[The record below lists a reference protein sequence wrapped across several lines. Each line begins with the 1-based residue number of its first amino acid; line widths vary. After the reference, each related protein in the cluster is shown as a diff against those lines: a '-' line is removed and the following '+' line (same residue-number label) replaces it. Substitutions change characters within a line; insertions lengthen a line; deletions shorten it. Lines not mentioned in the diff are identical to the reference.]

1 MNGDAI
7 MNQEIAAG
15 DLAAKL
21 KTIIRD
27 VPDFPKKGI
36 IFKDITPLLSDHAAF
51 SEMIGNFA
59 AHYRTA
65 GITKVLGIEA
75 RGFLL
80 ASPIA
85 LALGAGLAP
94 VRKKG
99 KLPYKTVSASYALEY
114 GTDTLEIHEDA
125 IKAGEKV
132 LIVDDVLATGG
143 TAGAVCSLV
152 EKLGGKVAGVAM
164 MIELEFLNGR
174 AKLPGRDIYSL
185 IKY

>member
-1 MNGDAI
+1 MT
-7 MNQEIAAG
+7 QAATEN
-15 DLAAKL
+15 LTSKL

-36 IFKDITPLLSDHAAF
+36 VFKDITPLLADPAAF
-51 SEMIGNFA
+51 TEMVKHFA
-59 AHYRTA
+59 AQFRTA

-80 ASPIA
+80 AAPIA
-85 LALGAGLAP
+85 MELGAGLIP

-99 KLPYKTVSASYALEY
+99 KLPYKTVAASYALEY
-114 GTDTLEIHEDA
+114 GTDTLEMHADA
-125 IKAGEKV
+125 VKPGEKV

-152 EKLGGKVAGVAM
+152 EKLGGEVTGIAM
-164 MIELEFLNGR
+164 LIELGFLNGR
-174 AKLPGRDIYSL
+174 AKLAGRPIYSL

>member
-1 MNGDAI
+1 MT
-7 MNQEIAAG
+7 AG
-15 DLAAKL
+15 DLEARL
-21 KTIIRD
+21 KAIIRD

-36 IFKDITPLLSDHAAF
+36 IFKDITPLLADPGAF
-51 SEMIGNFA
+51 SEMIRHFA
-59 AHYRTA
+59 AQFKGA

-80 ASPIA
+80 AAPIA
-85 LALGAGLAP
+85 IELGAGLIP

-99 KLPYKTVSASYALEY
+99 KLPYKTVAATYALEY
-114 GTDTLEIHEDA
+114 GTDTLEMHEDA
-125 IKAGEKV
+125 VKAGEKV

-143 TAGAVCSLV
+143 TAAAVCALI

-164 MIELEFLNGR
+164 MIELEFLKGR
-174 AKLPGRDIYSL
+174 AKLGDRPLYSL

>member
-1 MNGDAI
+1 MTQADT
-7 MNQEIAAG
+7 ET
-15 DLAAKL
+15 LTSKL

-36 IFKDITPLLSDHAAF
+36 IFKDITPLLADPSAF
-51 SEMIGNFA
+51 SEMVKHFA
-59 AHYRTA
+59 GQFRKA

-80 ASPIA
+80 AAPIA
-85 LALGAGLAP
+85 VELGAGLIP

-99 KLPYKTVSASYALEY
+99 KLPYKTVAASYALEY
-114 GTDTLEIHEDA
+114 GTDTLEMHEDA
-125 IKAGEKV
+125 VKPGEKV

-152 EKLGGKVAGVAM
+152 EKLGGEVTGVAM
-164 MIELEFLNGR
+164 LIELGFLNGR
-174 AKLPGRDIYSL
+174 AKLAGRPIYSL

>member
-1 MNGDAI
+1 MTQATT
-7 MNQEIAAG
+7 AAN
-15 DLAAKL
+15 LEARL
-21 KTIIRD
+21 KAIIRD

-36 IFKDITPLLSDHAAF
+36 IFKDITPLLADHAAF
-51 SEMIGNFA
+51 GEMIKHFA
-59 AHYRTA
+59 SQFKDA

-80 ASPIA
+80 AAPIA
-85 LALGAGLAP
+85 VELGAGLIP

-99 KLPYKTVSASYALEY
+99 KLPYKTVAATYALEY
-114 GTDTLEIHEDA
+114 GTDTLEMHEDA
-125 IKAGEKV
+125 VKAGEKV

-143 TAGAVCSLV
+143 TAAAVCALV

-164 MIELEFLNGR
+164 MIELEFLKGR
-174 AKLPGRDIYSL
+174 AKLGDRPVYSL

>member
-1 MNGDAI
+1 
-7 MNQEIAAG
+7 MNQAITAG
-15 DLAAKL
+15 DLAAKI
-21 KTIIRD
+21 KAIIRD

-36 IFKDITPLLSDHAAF
+36 IFKDITPLLADHAAF
-51 SEMIGNFA
+51 SEMIKHFA
-59 AHYRTA
+59 AQFKSA

-80 ASPIA
+80 AAPIA
-85 LALGAGLAP
+85 LELGAGLVP
-94 VRKKG
+94 IRKKG
-99 KLPYKTVSASYALEY
+99 KLPYKTVAASYALEY
-114 GTDTLEIHEDA
+114 GFDTLEVHEDA
-125 IKAGEKV
+125 VKSGEKV

-152 EKLGGKVAGVAM
+152 ESLGGEVAGIAM

-174 AKLPGRDIYSL
+174 SKLAGRNIYSL

>member
-1 MNGDAI
+1 MT
-7 MNQEIAAG
+7 QAATAG
-15 DLAAKL
+15 NLEARL
-21 KTIIRD
+21 KAIIRD

-36 IFKDITPLLSDHAAF
+36 IFKDITPLLADPAAF
-51 SEMIGNFA
+51 SEMTKHFA
-59 AHYRTA
+59 EQYRNA

-80 ASPIA
+80 AAPIA
-85 LALGAGLAP
+85 IELGAGLVP

-99 KLPYKTVSASYALEY
+99 KLPYKTVAATYALEY
-114 GTDTLEIHEDA
+114 GTDTLEMHEDA
-125 IKAGEKV
+125 VKAGEKV

-143 TAGAVCSLV
+143 TAAAVCALV

-164 MIELEFLNGR
+164 MIELEFLKGR
-174 AKLPGRDIYSL
+174 AKLGDRPLYSL

>member
-1 MNGDAI
+1 
-7 MNQEIAAG
+7 MNQAITDG
-15 DLAAKL
+15 DLAAKI

-36 IFKDITPLLSDHAAF
+36 IFKDITPLLADHAAF
-51 SEMIGNFA
+51 GELIKNVAGQFRN
-59 AHYRTA
+59 A

-80 ASPIA
+80 AAPIA
-85 LALGAGLAP
+85 LELGAGLIP

-99 KLPYKTVSASYALEY
+99 KLPYKTVAASYALEY
-114 GTDTLEIHEDA
+114 GVDTLEIHEDA

-143 TAGAVCSLV
+143 TAAAVCALV
-152 EKLGGKVAGVAM
+152 EKLGGKVAGISM
-164 MIELEFLNGR
+164 LIELEFLNGR
-174 AKLPGRDIYSL
+174 AKLAGYPIHSL